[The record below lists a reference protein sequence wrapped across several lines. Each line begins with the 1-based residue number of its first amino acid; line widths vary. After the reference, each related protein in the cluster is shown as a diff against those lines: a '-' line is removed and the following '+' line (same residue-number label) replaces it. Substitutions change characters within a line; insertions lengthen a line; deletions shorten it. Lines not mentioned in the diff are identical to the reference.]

1 MGGCCR
7 CGRDRRGAVVRVRL
21 RRVGDDLVRRH
32 HRGGLMAKSDEYG
45 QDNPRP
51 WDPNHWSLT
60 VKGAPHETAAVLR
73 MQRAG
78 HPASKIMQV
87 AKIKG
92 ISLVQRLQSAM

>member
-1 MGGCCR
+1 M
-7 CGRDRRGAVVRVRL
+7 V
-21 RRVGDDLVRRH
+21 
-32 HRGGLMAKSDEYG
+32 KSDEHG
-45 QDNPRP
+45 PDNPRP

-92 ISLVQRLQSAM
+92 ISLVQRLQSAMTDENVAHRRGIPVHDARVPKGTV